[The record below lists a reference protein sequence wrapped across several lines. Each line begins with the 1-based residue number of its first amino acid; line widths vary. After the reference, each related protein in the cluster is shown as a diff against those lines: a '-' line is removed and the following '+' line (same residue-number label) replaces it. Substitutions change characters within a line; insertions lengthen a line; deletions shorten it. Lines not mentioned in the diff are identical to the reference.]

1 MDSRI
6 DGRTLREQMRFKKKK
21 EIRMKFWDK
30 MKTFD
35 ANESKLYNKSEK
47 RPKH

>member
-6 DGRTLREQMRFKKKK
+6 DGRTLREQMRFKKKRNSY
-21 EIRMKFWDK
+21 EIWDK